1 MCVKAGLWT
10 LDWTGL
16 DWTGLEFGLGF
27 SLRIIQ
33 HAQERDSKAGND
45 TLLTLFQVAFGLLIA
60 SSVSVEGSVIEMK
73 PAASEDKRGKP
84 KS

>member
-1 MCVKAGLWT
+1 MCKSWT

-16 DWTGLEFGLGF
+16 DWTGLEFGLG
-27 SLRIIQ
+27 LIQ

-45 TLLTLFQVAFGLLIA
+45 TLLVVFGLLIA
-60 SSVSVEGSVIEMK
+60 PSVSVEGSVIEMK
-73 PAASEDKRGKP
+73 PAAPEHKRGKP